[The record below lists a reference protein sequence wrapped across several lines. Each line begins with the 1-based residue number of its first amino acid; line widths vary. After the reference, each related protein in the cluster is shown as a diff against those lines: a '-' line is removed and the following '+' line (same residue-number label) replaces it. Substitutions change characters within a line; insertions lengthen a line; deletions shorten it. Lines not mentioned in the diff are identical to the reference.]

1 MQCLVCMYMYVCMY
15 FFFLHMTPLQSTTGS
30 RAFRRAQ
37 FGEGTGP
44 VFLEGL
50 ECVGTETSL
59 LDCPMDT
66 PLGTS
71 LCDHSDDAG
80 IRCYGTYMYNHYE
93 LMRTTLVQGHHT
105 HLQLYLS
112 LSTFFHC
119 WDQTIYENLH
129 MLHIITLV

>member
-1 MQCLVCMYMYVCMY
+1 MYIHVRILCSA
-15 FFFLHMTPLQSTTGS
+15 FFLCIYDIVILLSTTGS
-30 RAFRRAQ
+30 RAFRSAQ
-37 FGEGTGP
+37 FGEGTGA

-80 IRCYGTYMYNHYE
+80 IRCYGMCVIYSV
-93 LMRTTLVQGHHT
+93 MRICIHKRLCVH
-105 HLQLYLS
+105 
-112 LSTFFHC
+112 
-119 WDQTIYENLH
+119 N
-129 MLHIITLV
+129 